1 MKVVLTGQQT
11 PISVTIAPELLEEGA
26 DSVSSAVTDAV
37 KAAHSRSLEY
47 MRERLGGLTSGTLR
61 IVPRSL
67 CIFVGVWV
75 SCGWWFG
82 LCQGAGHPA
91 VTAVRCQCL
100 LLGRLADSS
109 FCVWCD
115 CGFWSGGGPWLSGL
129 VFSLIGLV
137 APAPLCRLRIAAAAT
152 PVRFFGVRRLSRP
165 VRVAAEGLLG
175 LVRKENPM
183 SPGPASCR
191 CPPLYHGLP
200 QHDSSFQFPS
210 PQLSCTWCITLYI
223 LYTRAHLR
231 RAVCG

>member
-67 CIFVGVWV
+67 RIFVGVWV

-152 PVRFFGVRRLSRP
+152 PVRFFGCAGSRDLSEWRP
-165 VRVAAEGLLG
+165 RAYWGWCVKKILCPLVWRHAA
-175 LVRKENPM
+175 VHP
-183 SPGPASCR
+183 
-191 CPPLYHGLP
+191 
-200 QHDSSFQFPS
+200 
-210 PQLSCTWCITLYI
+210 CITACLS
-223 LYTRAHLR
+223 TTAAFSSPVPSSVARG
-231 RAVCG
+231 V